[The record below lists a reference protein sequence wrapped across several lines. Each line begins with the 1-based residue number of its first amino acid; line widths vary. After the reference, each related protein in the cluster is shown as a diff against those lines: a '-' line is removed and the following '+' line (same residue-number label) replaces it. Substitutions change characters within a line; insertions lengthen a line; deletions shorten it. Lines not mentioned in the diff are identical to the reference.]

1 MKWPN
6 LFLYTQDTGANITYS
21 KVPQH
26 TWKAGELIKEKY
38 WNNLKD
44 TLPACKKITITN

>member
-6 LFLYTQDTGANITYS
+6 LFLYIQDTGANITYS

-26 TWKAGELIKEKY
+26 TWKAGELIREKY